1 MMTTSLQFSE
11 QVPKTLTDYVYGQLR
26 EDIIQGKLAP
36 DSKLKIEH
44 LRGEYNVGA
53 TPIREA
59 LSRLSSDG
67 FVITE
72 GQRGFR
78 VSPTSAEDLD
88 DVTELRITLEL
99 KALKSSILHGGDAW
113 ESRVVA
119 TYYQLSKVEELD
131 LFAHIETWEQRNH
144 DFHWALISA
153 CTSKWLLHFYNI
165 LYDQH
170 KRYRNISLV
179 ANLGNRAIHAE
190 HQRIYDAALA
200 RDVETAC
207 RETESHIRLTAQITH
222 QVLREQMEMGL

>member
-1 MMTTSLQFSE
+1 MTTSLQFSD
-11 QVPKTLTDYVYGQLR
+11 QAPKTLTDYVYGQLR
-26 EDIIQGKLAP
+26 ADIIQGKLAP

-53 TPIREA
+53 TPLREA

-78 VSPTSAEDLD
+78 VTPISPADLE

-99 KALKSSILHGGDAW
+99 KALKSSILQGGDEW
-113 ESRVVA
+113 ESQVVA

-131 LFAHIETWEQRNH
+131 LFEHLATWEQRNH

-179 ANLGNRAIHAE
+179 ANLGNRDIHTE

-200 RDVETAC
+200 RNVETAC
-207 RETESHIRLTAQITH
+207 RETEQHIRKTADITK
-222 QVLREQMEMGL
+222 QVLLEQMGG

>member
-1 MMTTSLQFSE
+1 MTSLQPVDST
-11 QVPKTLTDYVYGQLR
+11 PKTLTDYVYGQLR
-26 EDIIQGKLAP
+26 ADIISGKLAP
-36 DSKLKIEH
+36 KSKLKIEH
-44 LRGEYNVGA
+44 LRTEYRVGA
-53 TPIREA
+53 TPLREA

-78 VSPTSAEDLD
+78 VSPISPEDLD
-88 DVTELRITLEL
+88 DVTELRVTLEL
-99 KALKSSILHGGDAW
+99 KALRNSLQHGKDDW

-119 TYYQLSKVEELD
+119 TYYQLSKIEELD
-131 LFAHIETWEQRNH
+131 LFANLEVWEQRNH

-153 CTSKWLLHFYNI
+153 CTSKWLLHFYHI

-179 ANLGNRAIHAE
+179 ANLGQRDVRRE

-200 RDVETAC
+200 RDVDTAC
-207 RETESHIRLTAQITH
+207 REVEAHIRQTADVTKVFLLEQ
-222 QVLREQMEMGL
+222 LRD

>member
-1 MMTTSLQFSE
+1 MTTSLQFAE
-11 QVPKTLTDYVYGQLR
+11 QAPKTLTDYVYGQLR
-26 EDIIQGKLAP
+26 EDIIQGKLVP

-44 LRGEYNVGA
+44 LRNEYNVGA

-78 VSPTSAEDLD
+78 VSPTSVEDLD

-99 KALKSSILHGGDAW
+99 KALRSSILHGGDAW

-131 LFAHIETWEQRNH
+131 LFEHLETWEQRNH

-179 ANLGNRAIHAE
+179 ANIGNRDIQDE
-190 HQRIYDAALA
+190 HKRIYAAALA
-200 RDVETAC
+200 RDADTAC
-207 RETESHIRLTAQITH
+207 RETEEHIRLTAQITH
-222 QVLREQMEMGL
+222 RVLREQLAANSQ